1 MNYCPLI
8 PDPLRIWSIPSEPT
22 NLHPRCSPPPA
33 WKESPLSRMFLF
45 GSVSHPLHFFCL
57 FVATKA
63 TSTPI
68 PTLPRTDITPRA
80 VRAFAPRKF
89 SWKSPWEISRAPNL
103 IAHRENNRLTS
114 KQKHVTQ
121 KKLM

>member
-22 NLHPRCSPPPA
+22 NLHPRCSPPPV
-33 WKESPLSRMFLF
+33 WNKSPLSRN
-45 GSVSHPLHFFCL
+45 VSFRVRLASLTFFCL
-57 FVATKA
+57 FVATKT